1 MSSTRVSRG
10 SRADESW
17 LRGEMR
23 RPESWSANEVAH
35 TGNVTTARSHGCLPE
50 QEVEWRAGRKWESQ
64 EMEQVV
70 YDTAETQGIKGTC
83 QIVRDVQ
90 PGSSGIGRSASDGAS
105 LSVFSSVEPAY
116 GSSPFSPG
124 AGGCLCSL
132 CLATLG
138 DQELWRVNIQ
148 GADTQTQGQANLPAA
163 ILPPQFILGVPGI
176 FCPIVP
182 SFCQ

>member
-1 MSSTRVSRG
+1 MGTPESLVSQGGCSHWEGHHSKVSWVLARTGSCQQGGSGSHGKGSRWCMTQQRPRG
-10 SRADESW
+10 SR
-17 LRGEMR
+17 G
-23 RPESWSANEVAH
+23 
-35 TGNVTTARSHGCLPE
+35 HG
-50 QEVEWRAGRKWESQ
+50 
-64 EMEQVV
+64 
-70 YDTAETQGIKGTC
+70 T
-83 QIVRDVQ
+83 VRDVQ

-124 AGGCLCSL
+124 TGGCLCPL

-138 DQELWRVNIQ
+138 DQELWRVNTQ
-148 GADTQTQGQANLPAA
+148 GADTQTQGQANLPAS